1 MVEVALAAL
10 LRMFSSS
17 FLDDWLAQRANAFL
31 TQTFKPATAPP
42 HLPIHSMSTHHP
54 SLAPPQPSVNDG
66 RTPPRQVAGG
76 GVLVDAFGKMR
87 KRLLQMAQGILGN
100 RMEAEDAVQ
109 DAFCRMWTHCSDIR
123 DDGAAAAIL
132 TTTTRHVSI
141 DILRKRTPT
150 LDIEDSPEALG
161 GGEPPEW
168 ERQERQAEAQQ
179 RWQEVQRLIAEAL
192 TPEQQLVLRRRDY
205 EGASFEA
212 IAAELHS
219 TTTAVRMHLSRARRK
234 ILQTYQALHATGQ
247 SDAPPASP
255 SSTPKSPQP

>member
-1 MVEVALAAL
+1 MSA
-10 LRMFSSS
+10 FPSSS
-17 FLDDWLAQRANAFL
+17 
-31 TQTFKPATAPP
+31 
-42 HLPIHSMSTHHP
+42 S
-54 SLAPPQPSVNDG
+54 PPQPSASEG
-66 RTPPRQVAGG
+66 HTPPRPVASG
-76 GVLVDAFGKMR
+76 GVLVDAFGRMR
-87 KRLLQMAQGILGN
+87 RRLLQVAQGILGN

-109 DAFCRMWTHCSDIR
+109 DAFCRMWTHRSDIS

-212 IAAELHS
+212 IAAELRS
-219 TTTAVRMHLSRARRK
+219 TPTAVRMHLSRARRK
-234 ILQTYQALHATGQ
+234 ILQTYQALHATGKA
-247 SDAPPASP
+247 DAPPASP
-255 SSTPKSPQP
+255 SPTHKSPQP

>member
-1 MVEVALAAL
+1 MEVALAAL
-10 LRMFSSS
+10 LRMFPFS

-66 RTPPRQVAGG
+66 RTPPRQAAGD
-76 GVLVDAFGKMR
+76 GVLVNAFGKMR

-109 DAFCRMWTHCSDIR
+109 DAFCRMWTHCNDIR

-219 TTTAVRMHLSRARRK
+219 TPTAVRMHLSRARRK
-234 ILQTYQALHATGQ
+234 ILQAYQALHATGKA
-247 SDAPPASP
+247 DAPPASP
-255 SSTPKSPQP
+255 SPTPKSPQP

>member
-1 MVEVALAAL
+1 M
-10 LRMFSSS
+10 
-17 FLDDWLAQRANAFL
+17 
-31 TQTFKPATAPP
+31 
-42 HLPIHSMSTHHP
+42 
-54 SLAPPQPSVNDG
+54 
-66 RTPPRQVAGG
+66 
-76 GVLVDAFGKMR
+76 DAFGKMR
-87 KRLLQMAQGILGN
+87 RRLLQVAQGILGN

-109 DAFCRMWTHCSDIR
+109 DAFCRMWTRRSELH

-141 DILRKRTPT
+141 DILRKRKAT
-150 LDIEDSPEALG
+150 LDIDESPDALG
-161 GGEPPEW
+161 AGEPPDW
-168 ERQERQAEAQQ
+168 ERQELQAEAQQ

-219 TTTAVRMHLSRARRK
+219 TPTAVRMHLSRARRK

-255 SSTPKSPQP
+255 SPTPKSPQP

>member
-1 MVEVALAAL
+1 
-10 LRMFSSS
+10 
-17 FLDDWLAQRANAFL
+17 
-31 TQTFKPATAPP
+31 
-42 HLPIHSMSTHHP
+42 
-54 SLAPPQPSVNDG
+54 
-66 RTPPRQVAGG
+66 
-76 GVLVDAFGKMR
+76 
-87 KRLLQMAQGILGN
+87 MAQGILGN

-109 DAFCRMWTHCSDIR
+109 DAFCRMWTRCSDIR

-219 TTTAVRMHLSRARRK
+219 TPTAVRMHLSRARRK
-234 ILQTYQALHATGQ
+234 ILQTYQALHATGKA
-247 SDAPPASP
+247 DAPPASLSPTSKPRP
-255 SSTPKSPQP
+255 S

>member
-1 MVEVALAAL
+1 
-10 LRMFSSS
+10 
-17 FLDDWLAQRANAFL
+17 
-31 TQTFKPATAPP
+31 
-42 HLPIHSMSTHHP
+42 MSTHHP
-54 SLAPPQPSVNDG
+54 YLSPPQPSEHDG
-66 RTPPRQVAGG
+66 RTSPRQAAGG
-76 GVLVDAFGKMR
+76 GVLMDAFGKMR
-87 KRLLQMAQGILGN
+87 RRLLQVAQGILGN

-109 DAFCRMWTHCSDIR
+109 DAFCRMWTRRSELH
-123 DDGAAAAIL
+123 DDGATAAIL

-141 DILRKRTPT
+141 DILRKRKAT
-150 LDIEDSPEALG
+150 LDIDESPEALAN
-161 GGEPPEW
+161 GEPPEW
-168 ERQERQAEAQQ
+168 ERQELQAEAQQ

-219 TTTAVRMHLSRARRK
+219 TPTAVRMHLSRARRK

-247 SDAPPASP
+247 ADAPPASP

>member
-1 MVEVALAAL
+1 
-10 LRMFSSS
+10 
-17 FLDDWLAQRANAFL
+17 
-31 TQTFKPATAPP
+31 
-42 HLPIHSMSTHHP
+42 
-54 SLAPPQPSVNDG
+54 
-66 RTPPRQVAGG
+66 
-76 GVLVDAFGKMR
+76 
-87 KRLLQMAQGILGN
+87 MAQGILGN

-109 DAFCRMWTHCSDIR
+109 DAFCRMWTRCSDIR

-219 TTTAVRMHLSRARRK
+219 TPTAVRMHLSRARRK
-234 ILQTYQALHATGQ
+234 ILQHYQALHATDTA
-247 SDAPPASP
+247 DAPPASP
-255 SSTPKSPQP
+255 SPTPKSPQP